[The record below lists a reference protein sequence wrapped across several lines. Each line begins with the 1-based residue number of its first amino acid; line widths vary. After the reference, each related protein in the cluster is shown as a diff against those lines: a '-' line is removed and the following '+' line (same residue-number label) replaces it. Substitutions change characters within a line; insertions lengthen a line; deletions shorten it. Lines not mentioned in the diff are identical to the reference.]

1 MDNKSFAELQAKKVS
16 CIEWNDRM
24 KLLHLIE
31 YTRNAS
37 PGYGITAILENFM
50 EENQQYHHTALVNIS
65 FKEETPLPSYKFKLG
80 KMRGNSKFGL

>member
-1 MDNKSFAELQAKKVS
+1 MRNNFAAEQAKKVA
-16 CIEWNDRM
+16 CIDWNDRA

-50 EENQQYHHTALVNIS
+50 EENPGYQHTALINI
-65 FKEETPLPSYKFKLG
+65 KWEENKPVPSYNFNIDK
-80 KMRGNSKFGL
+80 

>member
-1 MDNKSFAELQAKKVS
+1 MGNKSFAEQQIQKVA
-16 CIEWNDRM
+16 CIEWNDRS

-50 EENQQYHHTALVNIS
+50 DEHPEYNHTAMMKIEMKGN
-65 FKEETPLPSYKFKLG
+65 LPGYKFD
-80 KMRGNSKFGL
+80 ME